1 MLGENI
7 SQTAQ
12 FVQSGNADVG
22 LLALSL
28 AVAPA
33 MKDSGRYVE
42 IPAAYY
48 PPIIQ
53 AAAILKSSHNKEL
66 AAQFLK
72 FLKEPATVAL
82 MEHYGFSI
90 PSDVAA
96 AQRECPRPT
105 ERRWT
110 GARFS

>member
-1 MLGENI
+1 MGENI

-12 FVQSGNADVG
+12 FVQSGNADAG

-28 AVAPA
+28 ALAPA

-42 IPAAYY
+42 VPSADY

-53 AAAILKSSHNKEL
+53 AAVILKAARNKEI
-66 AAQFLK
+66 AKRFLK

-82 MEHYGFSI
+82 MRRYGFVLPGEI
-90 PSDVAA
+90 AGVHANPSA
-96 AQRECPRPT
+96 PN
-105 ERRWT
+105 
-110 GARFS
+110 